1 MKKQSKALAILL
13 SAFLCAA
20 LLCACG
26 SKTPSKKTGKDSTY
40 AYLLDTSSLKK
51 PELDLENPS
60 GILKTVLENGVLK
73 IATSP
78 DYPPAEFIT
87 EDGTIYGAE
96 MMLAKYI
103 ADCLGVDLAIETS
116 DFNGT
121 LMAVQTG
128 KVDLGVSGYG
138 WKADR
143 AENYELTTGYIGDP
157 DEASYHTLIVPA
169 GQEGGYSS
177 CSDFVGKHILA
188 QAGSLQQMYVE
199 DQILT
204 LDPEGKTELEF
215 VATLDQAILGLA
227 AGKCDAVALDGNT
240 AEQYVKQ
247 SDGQFALSGVNFDL
261 SLYDDYEGTVMA
273 IKKGETEFLELIN
286 SIIATVKEN
295 GYYGEFYK
303 TAKTQAGLD

>member
-1 MKKQSKALAILL
+1 MKKMTKTLAVLL
-13 SAFLCAA
+13 SVVLCAA
-20 LLCACG
+20 LLGGCG
-26 SKTPSKKTGKDSTY
+26 SKKSSGKTGTNSTY
-40 AYLLDTSSLKK
+40 AYLLDTTSLAK
-51 PELDLENPS
+51 PKLDLSNP
-60 GILKTVLENGVLK
+60 TGVLK
-73 IATSP
+73 DVLERGVLRIATSP

-87 EDGTIYGAE
+87 EDGTVYGAE
-96 MMLAKYI
+96 MMLAKYV
-103 ADCLGVDLAIETS
+103 ADCLGVDLAIETM
-116 DFNGT
+116 DFGGT
-121 LMAVQTG
+121 LIAVQTG

-143 AENYELTTGYIGDP
+143 AESFELTTGYIGDP
-157 DEASYHTLIVPA
+157 DEADYHTLIVPA
-169 GQEGGYSS
+169 GKEGEYSS

-204 LDPEGKTELEF
+204 LDQENKTELEF

-227 AGKCDAVALDGNT
+227 AGKCDAVALDGTT

-247 SDGQFALSGVNFDL
+247 SEGKFALSGVHFDL

-273 IKKGETEFLELIN
+273 IKKGETAFLELIN

-303 TAKTQAGLD
+303 TAKKQAGIE

>member
-1 MKKQSKALAILL
+1 MKKTSKTLAILL
-13 SAFLCAA
+13 TVILCAA
-20 LLCACG
+20 LLGACG
-26 SKTPSKKTGKDSTY
+26 SKPSSGKTGKDSTY

-51 PELDLENPS
+51 PELDLKNPS
-60 GILKTVLENGVLK
+60 GVLKDVLDRGVLR

-87 EDGTIYGAE
+87 ENGTVYGAE
-96 MMLAKYI
+96 MMLAKYA
-103 ADCLGVDLAIETS
+103 ADCLGVDLAIETM

-121 LMAVQTG
+121 LIAVQTG

-143 AENYELTTGYIGDP
+143 AESFELTTGYVGDP
-157 DEASYHTLIVPA
+157 DEAEYHTLIVPA
-169 GQEGGYSS
+169 GQEGNYNS
-177 CSDFVGKHILA
+177 CADFVGKHILA

-199 DQILT
+199 DQILAI
-204 LDPEGKTELEF
+204 DPDKKTELEF
-215 VATLDQAILGLA
+215 VSTLDQAILGLS
-227 AGKCDAVALDGNT
+227 AGKCDAVALDGTT

-247 SDGQFALSGVNFDL
+247 SEGKFALSGVHFDL

-273 IKKGETEFLELIN
+273 IKKGETAFLELIN
-286 SIIATVKEN
+286 SIIAAVKEN

-303 TAKTQAGLD
+303 TAKQQAGLE

>member
-1 MKKQSKALAILL
+1 MKKTSKTLAILL
-13 SAFLCAA
+13 SVILIAA
-20 LLCACG
+20 LFSGCG
-26 SKTPSKKTGKDSTY
+26 SKKTSGKTGTNSTY
-40 AYLLDTSSLKK
+40 AYLLDTTSLNK
-51 PELDLENPS
+51 PKLDLSNPT
-60 GILKTVLENGVLK
+60 GILKDVLDRGVLR

-87 EDGTIYGAE
+87 EDGTVYGAE
-96 MMLAKYI
+96 MMLAKYV
-103 ADCLGVDLAIETS
+103 ADCLGVDLAIETM
-116 DFNGT
+116 DFGGT
-121 LMAVQTG
+121 LIAVQTG

-143 AENYELTTGYIGDP
+143 AESFELTTGYIGDP
-157 DEASYHTLIVPA
+157 DEADYHTLIVPA
-169 GQEGGYSS
+169 GKENEYSS

-199 DQILT
+199 DQILA
-204 LDPEGKTELEF
+204 LDPENKTELEF

-227 AGKCDAVALDGNT
+227 AGKCDAVALDGTT

-247 SDGQFALSGVNFDL
+247 SGGKFALSGVHFDL

-273 IKKGETEFLELIN
+273 IKKGETAFLELIN

-303 TAKTQAGLD
+303 TAKQQAGLE